1 MANTKKT
8 TKKVAP
14 KKAAGKKKP
23 AKKKESE
30 MQKAKRKY
38 ANGTTYKDPEGKT
51 HKRKAKPGTPDGQAY
66 CARSNKQ
73 PRTPKVKVRRQAWGC
88 SGSKSNKK

>member
-1 MANTKKT
+1 MATK
-8 TKKVAP
+8 
-14 KKAAGKKKP
+14 KKAAKKP
-23 AKKKESE
+23 AKKKETE

-38 ANGTTYKDPEGKT
+38 A
-51 HKRKAKPGTPDGQAY
+51 KAKPGTPDGQAY

-88 SGSKSNKK
+88 SGSKSKKK

>member
-1 MANTKKT
+1 MAT
-8 TKKVAP
+8 TKKKPAKKAAP
-14 KKAAGKKKP
+14 KKSAKKKP

-38 ANGTTYKDPEGKT
+38 ANGTTYKDSEGKT

-88 SGSKSNKK
+88 SGSKSSKK